1 METLLSCLARTALT
15 ILEDGKN
22 LLLNYKTDIMHSY
35 ANRVD
40 QKKGEGAVPLTGQRT
55 HLYQVYYVKDL
66 YISMTHCF

>member
-1 METLLSCLARTALT
+1 MLSKNSIN

-35 ANRVD
+35 ANID
-40 QKKGEGAVPLTGQRT
+40 QKKGEGAVPLTDQRT